1 MNKIFIYDNLK
12 SEENIKKYFKDVQI
26 NHGFIKIKNKKL
38 KIYGIIIKFKY
49 NIDNI
54 INEFMNINEKYEK
67 IDKIIVYDIFNKSEN
82 ECYIFL

>member
-12 SEENIKKYFKDVQI
+12 TQKNIEKYFKDVQI
-26 NHGFIKIKNKKL
+26 NHGFIKINNKKL
-38 KIYGIIIKFKY
+38 KIFGIIIIFKY

-54 INEFMNINEKYEK
+54 IHNFLDIDKKYKK
-67 IDKIIVYDIFNKSEN
+67 IDKIIVYDLFDKSEN

>member
-12 SEENIKKYFKDVQI
+12 SEKNIQKYFKDVEI

-38 KIYGIIIKFKY
+38 KIYGIIIIFKY

-54 INEFMNINEKYEK
+54 IHNFLDINEKYKK
-67 IDKIIVYDIFNKSEN
+67 IDKIIVYDLFDKSEN